1 MTTAIWM
8 RCLMSAK
15 WAPRR
20 KATRCL
26 DRTLRPAAERAEN
39 CLLRLCRNRPLPD
52 NYPQKTPGEISPGV
66 FH

>member
-20 KATRCL
+20 KAARWP
-26 DRTLRPAAERAEN
+26 DRILRQTAERMAN

-52 NYPQKTPGEISPGV
+52 NYLQKTPGEISPGV